1 MGQKKSA
8 KNWKII
14 SGLWVCALAVASGC
28 FWYGNTKTVQTAQI
42 SQTIQTE
49 PEAVPVLQFVSWGT
63 YGDLVRQT
71 QQRLQDLGY
80 DVGKIDGIFGT
91 KTYEAIRKFQQDQGL
106 KVDGIAGN
114 DTLERLGI
122 SIGSGT
128 SGVGESGESD
138 YDEDLYLLASIIH
151 GEARGEPYEGQV
163 AVGAVV
169 LNRVAS
175 PDFPNTVAEV
185 IFQPGAFDAVA
196 DQQFYLTPNETAL
209 NAARDALNGWDPT
222 NGALYYWNPVTAT
235 SRWIWSIPITTTIGR
250 HVFGVK

>member
-1 MGQKKSA
+1 MGQRKSQ
-8 KNWKII
+8 KSWKII
-14 SGLWVCALAVASGC
+14 GSLWVCALAVASGC
-28 FWYGNTKTVQTAQI
+28 FWYGNTQTAQ
-42 SQTIQTE
+42 TNPTNA
-49 PEAVPVLQFVSWGT
+49 EAVPVLQYVSWGT

-80 DVGKIDGIFGT
+80 DVGTVDGIFGT
-91 KTYEAIRKFQQDQGL
+91 RTYEAIRKFQQDQGM

-128 SGVGESGESD
+128 SGVGESD

-175 PDFPNTVAEV
+175 PDFPNTIAEV
-185 IFQPGAFDAVA
+185 IFQPGAFDAVE

-235 SRWIWSIPITTTIGR
+235 SRWIWSVPITTTIGR

>member
-1 MGQKKSA
+1 MGQRKSQ
-8 KNWKII
+8 KSWKII
-14 SGLWVCALAVASGC
+14 GSLWVCALAVASGC
-28 FWYGNTKTVQTAQI
+28 FWYGNTQTAR
-42 SQTIQTE
+42 TKPTNAANA
-49 PEAVPVLQFVSWGT
+49 EAVPVLQYVSWGT

-80 DVGKIDGIFGT
+80 DVGTVDGIFGT
-91 KTYEAIRKFQQDQGL
+91 RTYEAIRKFQQDQGM

-175 PDFPNTVAEV
+175 PDFPNTIAEV
-185 IFQPGAFDAVA
+185 IFQPGAFDAVE

-235 SRWIWSIPITTTIGR
+235 SRWIWSVPITTTIGR

>member
-1 MGQKKSA
+1 MGQKKS
-8 KNWKII
+8 WKIMG
-14 SGLWVCALAVASGC
+14 GLWVCALAVASGC
-28 FWYGNTKTVQTAQI
+28 LWYGNTQQSTQSTQTAKY
-42 SQTIQTE
+42 TQTE
-49 PEAVPVLQFVSWGT
+49 PEAVAVLQYVSWGT

-80 DVGKIDGIFGT
+80 YTGKVDGIFGT
-91 KTYEAIRKFQQDQGL
+91 QTYEAIRKFQQDQGL
-106 KVDGIAGN
+106 KVDGIAGS

-175 PDFPNTVAEV
+175 PDFPNTIAEV
-185 IFQPGAFDAVA
+185 IFQPGAFDAV
-196 DQQFYLTPNETAL
+196 DDKQFYLTPNETAL

-235 SRWIWSIPITTTIGR
+235 SRWIWSVPITSTIGR